1 MTERT
6 LLLQNEESAG
16 AAAAGTKNQEP
27 VEPVLRMVL
36 LGKTGVGKSATGNT
50 ILGKREFKSLPSSS
64 SVTLKNEKKSGDF
77 EGQLVEVVDTQGFFN
92 TEGEPLKEMTE
103 IIKSISLSD
112 PGPHVFLVVIQP
124 SRFTKEDEETVRMI
138 RNLFGEESLR
148 YTMVLFTH
156 GDDLKD
162 EDLSIDDIIKNNKTL
177 RDIVTR
183 CGGGYHVFS
192 NRNKD
197 PSQVRDLLEKINR
210 MVHNNGGN
218 YTKKMLEEAQRIKG
232 EELRI
237 VLVGKT
243 GAGKSAAGNTLLRDK
258 IFKSCINSSAVTE
271 ECQKETRVFNGQMLT
286 VVDTP
291 GLFDTSQNQQQV
303 KEEILKCISIAA
315 PGPHVFLLVIQPN
328 RFTEEEQNTVKIIQ
342 EILGEGSQHYS
353 MVLFTHGDD
362 LEEEVL
368 SIDDHIKTKD
378 PLRDIIGQCGGR
390 YHIFNNRNK
399 DSSQA
404 QELLVKI
411 KRMVQN
417 NEGNCYTKEMLEKG
431 LRIRREELRIVL
443 VGKTGAGK
451 SAAGNTLLREKI
463 FKSCLSFSAVTTECQ
478 KETRV
483 LNNQMLSVVDTPG
496 LFDTFKSQQQVK
508 AEIAKCVSFIAPG
521 PHVFLVVIQPNR
533 FTEEEQ
539 NTVKIIQEVFGADS
553 KNYTLVLFTHG
564 DDLEEDKVSIKKIID
579 GNKDLKNFIDQCG
592 KRYHV
597 FNNKAK
603 DPDQKDPDQV
613 KELLKKIDKMVKKNG
628 GKEKYYTNE
637 MLQTAEEAIK
647 EEMEKL
653 QKENPNMS
661 LDEVRR
667 KAEKSNSFI
676 HGVLA
681 SAGIVVGTT
690 VAGIITEVGI
700 AAALGAALGP
710 IGIGVGVGV
719 GLVVA
724 VTGAVV
730 KKKLCKVQ

>member
-1 MTERT
+1 MSDKIH
-6 LLLQNEESAG
+6 LLEKMEVTG
-16 AAAAGTKNQEP
+16 AAGPETPEP
-27 VEPVLRMVL
+27 VEPTLRMVL

-50 ILGKREFKSLPSSS
+50 ILGKRVFKSLPASS

-77 EGQLVEVVDTQGFFN
+77 EDQLVEVVDTQGFFN

-103 IIKSISLSD
+103 IIKCISLSD
-112 PGPHVFLVVIQP
+112 PGPHVFLVVIQS

-138 RNLFGEESLR
+138 RNLFGEESVC
-148 YTMVLFTH
+148 YSMVLFTH
-156 GDDLKD
+156 GDDLED
-162 EDLSIDDIIKNNKTL
+162 EDLSIDDIIENNKTL
-177 RDIVTR
+177 HDIITQ
-183 CGGGYHVFS
+183 CGGGYHVFN

-210 MVHNNGGN
+210 MVHKNGGSY
-218 YTKKMLEEAQRIKG
+218 YTKEMLEEAQRIKR

-243 GAGKSAAGNTLLRDK
+243 GAGKSAAGNTILGGK
-258 IFKSCINSSAVTE
+258 IFKSCISSSAVTE
-271 ECQKETRVFNGQMLT
+271 ECQKETLVFNGQMLT

-291 GLFDTSQNQQQV
+291 GLFDTSQNQLQV
-303 KEEILKCISIAA
+303 KDEILKCISIAA

-342 EILGEGSQHYS
+342 EILGEGSQHYC
-353 MVLFTHGDD
+353 MVLFTHGDN

-368 SIDDHIKTKD
+368 SIDNLIKTND
-378 PLRDIIGQCGGR
+378 PLRDIIGQCGGG

-399 DSSQA
+399 DPSQA

-417 NEGNCYTKEMLEKG
+417 NEGNCYTKEMLEEG

-451 SAAGNTLLREKI
+451 SAAGNTILGGKI
-463 FKSCLSFSAVTTECQ
+463 FTSSLSLSAVTRDCQ

-508 AEIAKCVSFIAPG
+508 AEIANCVSLIAPG

-539 NTVKIIQEVFGADS
+539 NTVKIIQEIFGADS
-553 KNYTLVLFTHG
+553 KDYTLVLFTHG

-579 GNKDLKNFIDQCG
+579 GNKDLKTFINQCG

-613 KELLKKIDKMVKKNG
+613 TELLKKIDQMVKKNG
-628 GKEKYYTNE
+628 GKEKYYTNQ
-637 MLQTAEEAIK
+637 MLQAAEEAIK

-661 LDEVRR
+661 LYEARR

-681 SAGIVVGTT
+681 SAGIVVGATG
-690 VAGIITEVGI
+690 AGIITEVGI
-700 AAALGAALGP
+700 AAALGATLGP
-710 IGIGVGVGV
+710 IGAAVGAGVGFVI
-719 GLVVA
+719 A

-730 KKKLCKVQ
+730 KEKKLCKVQ